1 MRIKCLVLCLLGIL
15 LLTGCEEKRVRD
27 AVEKTMRENVRDK
40 KSLKIS
46 KLIVKKD
53 TVPLFFDKEVS
64 GPIDDFLEASRDLNL
79 YKDMDYVWNEE
90 LEKAKIKQVD
100 AIDAIKSAIK
110 SAKPEVQYIAC
121 AECSA
126 NNAYG
131 TSVSCRLIFVVD
143 KVSKKVLA
151 WSDVDEDFMS
161 RAYALYAA
169 QTGETLEEDKYG
181 NFKIDQ
187 MDFGMQCVFA
197 KSLDDIK
204 E

>member
-15 LLTGCEEKRVRD
+15 ILTGCEEKRVRD

-161 RAYALYAA
+161 RACALYAA

>member
-1 MRIKCLVLCLLGIL
+1 MVLCLLGIL

-161 RAYALYAA
+161 RAYAIIRSA
-169 QTGETLEEDKYG
+169 DR
-181 NFKIDQ
+181 
-187 MDFGMQCVFA
+187 
-197 KSLDDIK
+197 
-204 E
+204 